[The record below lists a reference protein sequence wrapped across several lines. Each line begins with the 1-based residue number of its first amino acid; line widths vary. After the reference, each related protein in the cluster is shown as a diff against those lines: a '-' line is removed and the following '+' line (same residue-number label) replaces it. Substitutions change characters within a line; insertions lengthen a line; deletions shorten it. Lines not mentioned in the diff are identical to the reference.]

1 MNKKVTEPYLVDAL
15 SFTEAEARIIEAV
28 SYTHLIQIHYEHKVP
43 LFYMKDLSTHS
54 MLAVSYTHLR
64 RKQCKDS
71 QKLNGY
77 KKLPCILRENF
88 IGEPGRYVLSLI
100 HICW

>member
-1 MNKKVTEPYLVDAL
+1 MRAYA
-15 SFTEAEARIIEAV
+15 
-28 SYTHLIQIHYEHKVP
+28 
-43 LFYMKDLSTHS
+43 
-54 MLAVSYTHLR
+54 R

-77 KKLPCILRENF
+77 KKLPCILREKF

-100 HICW
+100 HI

>member
-1 MNKKVTEPYLVDAL
+1 MRAYA
-15 SFTEAEARIIEAV
+15 
-28 SYTHLIQIHYEHKVP
+28 
-43 LFYMKDLSTHS
+43 
-54 MLAVSYTHLR
+54 R

-88 IGEPGRYVLSLI
+88 IGEPGRYVWHKKGVPLYSNPLLTLNLYYENTLQRYGLFRTFARVSGIKCVFVTLI
-100 HICW
+100 IFYAFVLHPFLKLEACC